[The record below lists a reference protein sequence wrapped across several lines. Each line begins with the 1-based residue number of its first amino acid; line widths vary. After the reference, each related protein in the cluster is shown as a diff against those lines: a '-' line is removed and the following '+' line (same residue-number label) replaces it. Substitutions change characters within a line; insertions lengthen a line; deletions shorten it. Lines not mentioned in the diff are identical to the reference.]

1 MIHGFI
7 IHTPEIIP
15 DLTFINARGMIA
27 PYHSPRWIEFAA
39 WCSSTNETTGD
50 LVAGSLWGRGRMTKK
65 TAFWIFLIGTIS
77 SAVVFLGAT
86 YDTHRQVGALSH
98 VDKLSDQVVAG
109 KRAFEKYNCNDCHT
123 ILGFGGYYAPD
134 LTKVVQRVGAEG
146 VRYRVKSPELAF
158 AKSTRKMP
166 QQNLSDQEITDLV
179 AFFSWVGEINNN
191 DWPPQDS
198 KKRLSR
204 GEQMM
209 VAKVGVSPGAAVFQT
224 KGCMNCHSLNGTG
237 GTFGPALDK
246 VGAGM
251 SAEEI
256 EKYVRN
262 PKGVNPGSK
271 MPSQKDN
278 LSEREL
284 DEVARFLAT
293 LK

>member
-1 MIHGFI
+1 
-7 IHTPEIIP
+7 
-15 DLTFINARGMIA
+15 
-27 PYHSPRWIEFAA
+27 
-39 WCSSTNETTGD
+39 
-50 LVAGSLWGRGRMTKK
+50 MTKK

-86 YDTHRQVGALSH
+86 YDTHRQVGALSN

-134 LTKVVQRVGAEG
+134 LTKVVQRVGEEG

-158 AKSTRKMP
+158 VNSPRKMP
-166 QQNLSDQEITDLV
+166 NQHLTDQEITDLV
-179 AFFSWVGEINNN
+179 AFFQWVGEINNN

-224 KGCMNCHSLNGTG
+224 KGCMNCHALHGTG
-237 GTFGPALDK
+237 GTFGPALDI
-246 VGAGM
+246 VGRGKT
-251 SAEEI
+251 I
-256 EKYVRN
+256 EQIEHYILD
-262 PKGVNPGSK
+262 PKGSNPQAR

-278 LSEREL
+278 LTRREL
-284 DEVARFLAT
+284 EEVAKFLAT